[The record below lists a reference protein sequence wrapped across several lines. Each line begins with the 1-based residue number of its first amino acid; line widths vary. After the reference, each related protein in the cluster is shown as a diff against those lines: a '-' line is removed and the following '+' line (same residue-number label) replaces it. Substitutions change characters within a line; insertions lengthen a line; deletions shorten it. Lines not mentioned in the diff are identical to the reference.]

1 MGREGLTVNCIKCGV
16 EMKNAGVFCPKC
28 LEGMEKD
35 PVQEN
40 IVVQLPARPAPAPVK
55 KKAKKVRFE
64 KPEDQIRHLKS
75 QLRWTYLVLFVALA
89 AFVLTA
95 GMLLQVLNKGDE
107 GFNIGQNYET
117 IASSDPT

>member
-1 MGREGLTVNCIKCGV
+1 MNCIKCGV
-16 EMKNAGVFCPKC
+16 EMKSAGVFCPKC

-40 IVVQLPARPAPAPVK
+40 VVVQLPVRPASAPAK
-55 KKAKKVRFE
+55 KKQKRQRFE

-75 QLRWTYLVLFVALA
+75 QLRWTYLVLAVSLA
-89 AFVLTA
+89 AFALTA
-95 GMLLQVLNKGDE
+95 VMLLQMLNKGDE
-107 GFNIGQNYET
+107 GFHIGQNYDT